1 MKINLKAIPEAL
13 KVVGKV
19 LEKNKST
26 ILVGAGL
33 AGWIGTTVLVAK
45 AAPKAKTAIVQEERR
60 KAESIGSE
68 EYSDE
73 DHPAPNIRTCVM
85 VDLSPIEKFKVT
97 WQYYIPAVGLGF
109 VSSAAIVYAHKLDLA
124 KITSLLSTYQ
134 LTKGE
139 LKTLKDKIVEKDG
152 EEKLKEYQ
160 KETHEDRLQKVDK
173 EHILDT
179 GKGTTIFY
187 EPLTDTLFYS
197 DIWHV
202 EKALIRMVEQ
212 CTRNDGMCSLDEL
225 LDDLDLPT
233 TPLTADYAF
242 FRDGVGDISCD
253 RVHDLFEY
261 HSVDAEHGDA
271 RPCIWLDIKERVANL
286 RIYEDGG
293 SFRRPLY

>member
-1 MKINLKAIPEAL
+1 MKINFKAIPEAL

-45 AAPKAKTAIVQEERR
+45 AAPKAKTAEAQAEREKGEELTVVEKV
-60 KAESIGSE
+60 KA
-68 EYSDE
+68 
-73 DHPAPNIRTCVM
+73 
-85 VDLSPIEKFKVT
+85 T
-97 WQYYIPAVGLGF
+97 WQYYIPAAAGGIA
-109 VSSAAIVYAHKLDLA
+109 SSAAIIYAHKLDLA

-160 KETHEDRLQKVDK
+160 KETHEDKLQKVDK

-187 EPLTDTLFYS
+187 EPLTGTLFYS

-202 EKALIRMVEQ
+202 EKALVRMVEQ

-261 HSVDAEHGDA
+261 HSVDAENGDC

-286 RIYEDGG
+286 RIYDEGG

>member
-1 MKINLKAIPEAL
+1 MKINWKAIPEGFKIL
-13 KVVGKV
+13 GKV
-19 LEKNKST
+19 MERNKST

-33 AGWIGTTVLVAK
+33 VGWIGTAVLVGR
-45 AAPKAKTAIVQEERR
+45 AAPKAQTAIAQAEREKGEEL
-60 KAESIGSE
+60 
-68 EYSDE
+68 
-73 DHPAPNIRTCVM
+73 TFV
-85 VDLSPIEKFKVT
+85 EKVKVS
-97 WQYYIPAVGLGF
+97 WQYYIGAGAAGVA
-109 VSSAAIVYAHKLDLA
+109 SSAAIVVGHRVDL
-124 KITSLLSTYQ
+124 KTITSIAGTCQ
-134 LTKGE
+134 LAKGE
-139 LKTLKDKIVEKDG
+139 LKQLKDKIVEKDG

-160 KETHEDRLQKVDK
+160 KDTHEDSLKKVDK

-187 EPLTDTLFYS
+187 EPLTGTLFYS
-197 DIWHV
+197 DIWYV
-202 EKALIRMVEQ
+202 ERALIRMVEQ

-261 HSVDAEHGDA
+261 HSVDAEHGDC

-286 RIYEDGG
+286 RIYEEGG

>member
-1 MKINLKAIPEAL
+1 MKINFKAIPEAM
-13 KVVGKV
+13 KVIGKA
-19 LEKNKST
+19 LERNKST

-33 AGWIGTTVLVAK
+33 VGWIGTAVLVGK
-45 AAPKAKTAIVQEERR
+45 AAPKAKTAEAQAEREKGEELTTVEKV
-60 KAESIGSE
+60 KA
-68 EYSDE
+68 
-73 DHPAPNIRTCVM
+73 
-85 VDLSPIEKFKVT
+85 T
-97 WQYYIPAVGLGF
+97 WQYYIPATAAGVA
-109 VSSAAIVYAHKLDLA
+109 SSAAIVYAHKLDLTKVA
-124 KITSLLSTYQ
+124 SLMSTYQ

-139 LKTLKDKIVEKDG
+139 LKQLKDKIVEKDG
-152 EEKLKEYQ
+152 PEKLKEYQ
-160 KETHEDRLQKVDK
+160 KETHEDQLKKVDK

-187 EPLTDTLFYS
+187 EPLTGTLFYS

>member
-1 MKINLKAIPEAL
+1 MKINFKAIPEAM
-13 KVVGKV
+13 KVIGKA
-19 LEKNKST
+19 LERNKST

-33 AGWIGTTVLVAK
+33 AGWIGTAVLVSK
-45 AAPKAKTAIVQEERR
+45 AAPKAKTAEAQAEREKGEELTFVE
-60 KAESIGSE
+60 KAK
-68 EYSDE
+68 
-73 DHPAPNIRTCVM
+73 A
-85 VDLSPIEKFKVT
+85 T
-97 WQYYIPAVGLGF
+97 WQYYIPATAAGV
-109 VSSAAIVYAHKLDLA
+109 VSSAAIIYAHKLDLTKVA
-124 KITSLLSTYQ
+124 SLVSTYQ

-139 LKTLKDKIVEKDG
+139 LKQLKDKIVEKDG
-152 EEKLKEYQ
+152 PEKLQEY
-160 KETHEDRLQKVDK
+160 KKDTHEDTLKKIDK

-187 EPLTDTLFYS
+187 EPLTGTLFYS

-286 RIYEDGG
+286 RIYEEGG

>member
-1 MKINLKAIPEAL
+1 MKINFKAIPEAM
-13 KVVGKV
+13 KVIGKV
-19 LEKNKST
+19 LERNKST

-33 AGWIGTTVLVAK
+33 AGWIGTAVLVGR
-45 AAPKAKTAIVQEERR
+45 AAPKAKTAEAQAEREKGGELTFVE
-60 KAESIGSE
+60 KAK
-68 EYSDE
+68 
-73 DHPAPNIRTCVM
+73 A
-85 VDLSPIEKFKVT
+85 T
-97 WQYYIPAVGLGF
+97 WQYYIPATAAGV
-109 VSSAAIVYAHKLDLA
+109 VSSAAIVYAHKLDLSKVA
-124 KITSLLSTYQ
+124 SLVSTYQ

-139 LKTLKDKIVEKDG
+139 LKQLKDKIVEKDG
-152 EEKLKEYQ
+152 PEKLKEYQ
-160 KETHEDRLQKVDK
+160 KETHEDQLKKVDK

-187 EPLTDTLFYS
+187 EPLTGTLFYS

>member
-1 MKINLKAIPEAL
+1 MKINFKAIPEAM

-19 LEKNKST
+19 LERNKST

-33 AGWIGTTVLVAK
+33 AGWIGTAVLVGK
-45 AAPKAKTAIVQEERR
+45 AAPKAKTAEAQAEREKGEELTTVEKV
-60 KAESIGSE
+60 KA
-68 EYSDE
+68 
-73 DHPAPNIRTCVM
+73 
-85 VDLSPIEKFKVT
+85 T
-97 WQYYIPAVGLGF
+97 WQYYIPAAGLGV
-109 VSSAAIVYAHKLDLA
+109 VSSAAIVYAHKLDLTKVA
-124 KITSLLSTYQ
+124 SLMSTYQ

-139 LKTLKDKIVEKDG
+139 LKQLKDKIVEKDG

-160 KETHEDRLQKVDK
+160 KETHEDQLNKVDK

-187 EPLTDTLFYS
+187 EPLTGTLFYS

>member
-1 MKINLKAIPEAL
+1 MKINFKVIPEAM
-13 KVVGKV
+13 KVIGKA
-19 LEKNKST
+19 LERNKST

-33 AGWIGTTVLVAK
+33 VGWICTAVLVGK
-45 AAPKAKTAIVQEERR
+45 AAPKAKTAEAQAEREKGEELTAVEKV
-60 KAESIGSE
+60 KA
-68 EYSDE
+68 
-73 DHPAPNIRTCVM
+73 
-85 VDLSPIEKFKVT
+85 T
-97 WQYYIPAVGLGF
+97 WQYYIPATAAGV
-109 VSSAAIVYAHKLDLA
+109 VSSAAIVYAHKLDLTKVA
-124 KITSLLSTYQ
+124 SLMSTYQ

-139 LKTLKDKIVEKDG
+139 LKQLKDKIVEKDG

-160 KETHEDRLQKVDK
+160 KETHEDQLKKVDK

-187 EPLTDTLFYS
+187 EPLTGTLFYS

>member
-1 MKINLKAIPEAL
+1 MKINFKAIPEAM
-13 KVVGKV
+13 KVIGKA
-19 LEKNKST
+19 LERNKST

-33 AGWIGTTVLVAK
+33 VGWIGTAVLVGK
-45 AAPKAKTAIVQEERR
+45 AAPKAKTAEAQAEREKGEELTTVEKV
-60 KAESIGSE
+60 KA
-68 EYSDE
+68 
-73 DHPAPNIRTCVM
+73 
-85 VDLSPIEKFKVT
+85 T
-97 WQYYIPAVGLGF
+97 WQYYIPATATGV
-109 VSSAAIVYAHKLDLA
+109 VSSAAIVYAHKLDLTKVA
-124 KITSLLSTYQ
+124 SLMSTYQ

-139 LKTLKDKIVEKDG
+139 LKQLKDKIVEKDG

-160 KETHEDRLQKVDK
+160 KETHEDRLKKVDK

-187 EPLTDTLFYS
+187 EPLTGTLFYS
-197 DIWHV
+197 DIWYV

-286 RIYEDGG
+286 RIYEEGG

>member
-1 MKINLKAIPEAL
+1 MKINFKAIPEAM
-13 KVVGKV
+13 KVIGKV
-19 LEKNKST
+19 MERNKST

-33 AGWIGTTVLVAK
+33 VGWIGTAVLVGR
-45 AAPKAKTAIVQEERR
+45 AAPKAKTAEAQAEREKGEELTVVEKV
-60 KAESIGSE
+60 KA
-68 EYSDE
+68 
-73 DHPAPNIRTCVM
+73 
-85 VDLSPIEKFKVT
+85 T
-97 WQYYIPAVGLGF
+97 WQYYIPATATGV
-109 VSSAAIVYAHKLDLA
+109 VSSAAIIYAHKLDLTKVA
-124 KITSLLSTYQ
+124 SLVSTYQ

-139 LKTLKDKIVEKDG
+139 LKQLKDKIVEKDG
-152 EEKLKEYQ
+152 EEKLQEYR
-160 KETHEDRLQKVDK
+160 KDTHEDTLKKVDK

-187 EPLTDTLFYS
+187 EPLTRTLFYS

-286 RIYEDGG
+286 RVYEEGG

>member
-1 MKINLKAIPEAL
+1 MKINFKAIPEAM
-13 KVVGKV
+13 KVIGKA
-19 LEKNKST
+19 LERNKST

-33 AGWIGTTVLVAK
+33 AGWIGTAVLVGK
-45 AAPKAKTAIVQEERR
+45 AAPKAKTAEAQAEREKGEELTAVEKV
-60 KAESIGSE
+60 KA
-68 EYSDE
+68 
-73 DHPAPNIRTCVM
+73 
-85 VDLSPIEKFKVT
+85 T
-97 WQYYIPAVGLGF
+97 WQYYIPATAAGVA
-109 VSSAAIVYAHKLDLA
+109 SSAAIVYAHKLDLTKVA
-124 KITSLLSTYQ
+124 SLMSTYQ

-139 LKTLKDKIVEKDG
+139 FKQLKDKIVEKDG

-160 KETHEDRLQKVDK
+160 KETHEDSLKKVDK

-187 EPLTDTLFYS
+187 EPLTGTLFYS

-286 RIYEDGG
+286 RIYEEGG

>member
-1 MKINLKAIPEAL
+1 MKINWKAIPEGFKIL
-13 KVVGKV
+13 GKV
-19 LEKNKST
+19 MERNKST

-33 AGWIGTTVLVAK
+33 AGWIGTAVLVGK
-45 AAPKAKTAIVQEERR
+45 AAPKAQTAIVKAKKDKAYLSYDEENV
-60 KAESIGSE
+60 ENYELTS
-68 EYSDE
+68 
-73 DHPAPNIRTCVM
+73 
-85 VDLSPIEKFKVT
+85 IEKVKAT
-97 WQYYIPAVGLGF
+97 WQYYIPAAGLGV
-109 VSSAAIVYAHKLDLA
+109 VSSAAIVYAHKLDLSKVA
-124 KITSLLSTYQ
+124 SLVSTYQ

-139 LKTLKDKIVEKDG
+139 LKQLKDKIVEKDG

-160 KETHEDRLQKVDK
+160 KETHENQLKKVDK

-187 EPLTDTLFYS
+187 EPLTGTLFYS

>member
-1 MKINLKAIPEAL
+1 MKINFKAIPEAM
-13 KVVGKV
+13 KVIGKA
-19 LEKNKST
+19 LERNKST

-33 AGWIGTTVLVAK
+33 VGWIGTAVLVGR
-45 AAPKAKTAIVQEERR
+45 AAPKAQTAIAQAEREKGEEL
-60 KAESIGSE
+60 
-68 EYSDE
+68 
-73 DHPAPNIRTCVM
+73 TFV
-85 VDLSPIEKFKVT
+85 EKVKVS
-97 WQYYIPAVGLGF
+97 WQYYIGAGAAGVA
-109 VSSAAIVYAHKLDLA
+109 SSAAIVVGHRVDL
-124 KITSLLSTYQ
+124 KTITSIAGTCQ
-134 LTKGE
+134 LAKGE
-139 LKTLKDKIVEKDG
+139 LKQLKDKIVEKDG

-160 KETHEDRLQKVDK
+160 KETHEDQLKKVDK

-187 EPLTDTLFYS
+187 EPLTGTLFYS
-197 DIWHV
+197 DIWYV
-202 EKALIRMVEQ
+202 ERALIRMVEQ

-286 RIYEDGG
+286 RIYEEGG